1 MSSGRFSTKNIGFF
15 ILVETII
22 EYLYMLKRIY
32 LLSLF
37 GVPIVDP
44 HIYHL
49 FYKKKK
55 KKKKNTNRKNTKSL
69 FASQYT

>member
-44 HIYHL
+44 H
-49 FYKKKK
+49 
-55 KKKKNTNRKNTKSL
+55 KNTKSL